1 MISKSVL
8 PKRYVIIFVVLAVII
23 FSLSQCMSNSNDSV
37 IIKNNQGEQF
47 AGSASCAGCHKTICD
62 SFMHTAHHLSSSIAD
77 ENTIK
82 GSFEKGKNTFVFGNT
97 IVAMESNDDSFYQT
111 QYNIH
116 FQNNTANY
124 EQVNSKPFNI
134 VIGSNNK
141 GQSYLYWNQNQLYQ
155 LPISYFTVNNNW
167 CNSPGY
173 PFSAEYNRSITPR
186 CLECHSTYA
195 KVISP
200 PGIHPEQFNR
210 TQIIYGINCEKC
222 HGTAA
227 AHVAYQKQN
236 PDSKIAKYIVNPAKL
251 SREQNIDM
259 CSLCHSGASLHNIST
274 AFSYTAGDTIANYFK
289 RDSMPTDI
297 HSIDVHG
304 NQYGLLR
311 ASLCFKKSETMTCN
325 TCHNTHNEERGN
337 TVLFSQRCLS
347 CHNSKEAVAC
357 PLTTSLGATI
367 IGKNCIDC
375 HMPLFASKIIS
386 MSLPGDTAVKAAT
399 VRSHYIS
406 IYPEETGKILAL
418 IKKTY
423 PNH

>member
-1 MISKSVL
+1 MSSLPARLPAQVVTKLYVTVL
-8 PKRYVIIFVVLAVII
+8 CIQLIIFLRA
-23 FSLSQCMSNSNDSV
+23 
-37 IIKNNQGEQF
+37 
-47 AGSASCAGCHKTICD
+47 
-62 SFMHTAHHLSSSIAD
+62 IAD

-210 TQIIYGINCEKC
+210 TQIIYGINCEKMSWNC
-222 HGTAA
+222 GCA
-227 AHVAYQKQN
+227 
-236 PDSKIAKYIVNPAKL
+236 
-251 SREQNIDM
+251 
-259 CSLCHSGASLHNIST
+259 C
-274 AFSYTAGDTIANYFK
+274 
-289 RDSMPTDI
+289 
-297 HSIDVHG
+297 
-304 NQYGLLR
+304 
-311 ASLCFKKSETMTCN
+311 
-325 TCHNTHNEERGN
+325 
-337 TVLFSQRCLS
+337 CLS
-347 CHNSKEAVAC
+347 
-357 PLTTSLGATI
+357 
-367 IGKNCIDC
+367 
-375 HMPLFASKIIS
+375 
-386 MSLPGDTAVKAAT
+386 
-399 VRSHYIS
+399 
-406 IYPEETGKILAL
+406 
-418 IKKTY
+418 KTKSG
-423 PNH
+423 